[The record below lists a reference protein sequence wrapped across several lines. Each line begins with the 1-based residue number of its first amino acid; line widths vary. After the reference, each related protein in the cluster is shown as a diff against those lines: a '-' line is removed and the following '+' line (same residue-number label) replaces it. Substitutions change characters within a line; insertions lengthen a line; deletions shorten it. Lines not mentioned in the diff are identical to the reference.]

1 MTHSNITKEE
11 INTLPVVSF
20 DGRIFVVNTE
30 EEVNKAVAYLSDFQE
45 IGFDT
50 ETRPSFKK
58 GNRYKVC
65 LLQLSTLDTCFLF
78 RLHQTGLPLSMVEL
92 LKNEKIKKVGLAIR
106 DDFSALSQWQPFTP
120 KGQLELQTFVKQY
133 GIQDN
138 SLQKIFALMFH
149 QKISKSQRLTNW
161 EADILT
167 DAQKKYAATDAW
179 ACIKIY
185 RALMDTD
192 QQIEEDLS
200 SKPNSLS
207 E

>member
-11 INTLPVVSF
+11 INTLPVVLF
-20 DGRIFVVNTE
+20 EGRIFVVQTE
-30 EEVNKAVAYLSDFQE
+30 EEADKAVTYLSKFDE

-58 GNRYKVC
+58 GVRHQVC
-65 LLQLSTLDTCFLF
+65 LLQLSTADTCFLF
-78 RLHQTGLPLSMVEL
+78 RLNHIGLPASVVTL
-92 LKNEKIKKVGLAIR
+92 LKNEKVRKIGLAIK
-106 DDFSALSQWQPFTP
+106 DDFAALARRSPFIP
-120 KGQLELQTFVKQY
+120 KGQVELQNFVKKY
-133 GIQDN
+133 GILDN
-138 SLQKIFALMFH
+138 SLQKIFALLFH

-179 ACIKIY
+179 ASLKIY
-185 RALMDTD
+185 QALILLEEE
-192 QQIEEDLS
+192 IEENLNT
-200 SKPNSLS
+200 KPNTLS

>member
-11 INTLPVVSF
+11 INTLPVVLF
-20 DGRIFVVNTE
+20 EGRIFVVQTE
-30 EEVNKAVAYLSDFQE
+30 EEADKAVVYLSKFDE

-58 GNRYKVC
+58 GVRHDVC
-65 LLQLSTLDTCFLF
+65 LLQLSTEDTCFLF
-78 RLHQTGLPLSMVEL
+78 RLNHIGLPASVVSL
-92 LKNEKIKKVGLAIR
+92 LANDKTKKIGLAIK
-106 DDFSALSQWQPFTP
+106 DDFAALARRTPFLP
-120 KGQLELQTFVKQY
+120 KGQVELQHFVKQY
-133 GIQDN
+133 GILDN
-138 SLQKIFALMFH
+138 SLQKIFALLFR

-179 ACIKIY
+179 ASLMIYQALIK
-185 RALMDTD
+185 TE
-192 QQIEEDLS
+192 QEIEENLNTN
-200 SKPNSLS
+200 PNSLL

>member
-11 INTLPVVSF
+11 INTLPVVLF
-20 DGRIFVVNTE
+20 EGRIFVVQTE
-30 EEVNKAVAYLSDFQE
+30 EEADKAVAYLSKFEE

-58 GNRYKVC
+58 GVRHDVC
-65 LLQLSTLDTCFLF
+65 LLQLSTEDTCFLF
-78 RLHQTGLPLSMVEL
+78 RLNHIGLPASVVSL
-92 LKNEKIKKVGLAIR
+92 LANDKTKKIGLAIK
-106 DDFSALSQWQPFTP
+106 DDFAALARRTPFLP
-120 KGQLELQTFVKQY
+120 KGQVELQHFVKQY
-133 GIQDN
+133 GILDN
-138 SLQKIFALMFH
+138 SLQKIFALLFR

-179 ACIKIY
+179 ASLMIYQALIK
-185 RALMDTD
+185 TE
-192 QQIEEDLS
+192 QEIEENLNTN
-200 SKPNSLS
+200 PNSLS